1 MHKNSKI
8 TIVLENQRNHRIK
21 LIPIFKSKNKT
32 MSTKASFIKD
42 LSLPAIAA
50 PMFLISGPKLV
61 IECCKQGIV
70 GTFPALNQRTSEG
83 FEEWLIHIKSELN
96 SFEET
101 TGKKAA
107 PFGVNLIVHQTNP
120 RLAADLKLCIKH
132 KVPLIITSLGAVSQ
146 VVDAIHSYGGL
157 VFHDIIKKRHAEKAA
172 EAGVDGLILVAAGAG
187 GHAGT
192 INPMSLVAEIKKF
205 YDKTIILSGCIS
217 TGRDIASALQMGAD
231 IAYMGTRFINTT
243 ESRAPEEYRKMI
255 MDAGASDVVYTA
267 AISGVHANFL
277 GASLAAAGLSQED
290 LKKDT
295 KIDFGKELDTE
306 AKAWKTIWSAGQ
318 GVTTV
323 DNVSS
328 VSELVDSLKMEFTAA
343 IKEQAKVLESFPK

>member
-1 MHKNSKI
+1 
-8 TIVLENQRNHRIK
+8 
-21 LIPIFKSKNKT
+21 
-32 MSTKASFIKD
+32 MSTKAPFIKD
-42 LSLPAIAA
+42 LSLPVIAA

-61 IECCKQGIV
+61 IECCKNGIV

-83 FEEWLIHIKSELN
+83 FEEWLIEIKSALKKHEQ
-96 SFEET
+96 E
-101 TGKKAA
+101 TGKIAA

-120 RLAADLKLCIKH
+120 RLEADLKLCIKH
-132 KVPLIITSLGAVSQ
+132 KVPLVITSLGAVSQ

-157 VFHDIIKKRHAEKAA
+157 VFHDVIKKRHAQKAA

-192 INPMSLVAEIKKF
+192 INPMTLVSEIKQFFK
-205 YDKTIILSGCIS
+205 KTIILSGCIS

-231 IAYMGTRFINTT
+231 LAYMGTRFINTE
-243 ESRAPEEYRKMI
+243 ESKATPEYRAMI
-255 MDAGASDVVYTA
+255 VEAGASDVVYTA

-277 GASLAAAGLSQED
+277 GASLKAAGITEED
-290 LKKDT
+290 LKRDI

-318 GVTTV
+318 GVALIDDV
-323 DNVSS
+323 LPVSS
-328 VSELVDSLKMEFTAA
+328 LVSNLKSEFKKA
-343 IKEQAKVLESFPK
+343 IEEQIKVLETFPK